1 MSTEDPFITGMRTN
15 LNAFN
20 TKADARV
27 VKARKA
33 RRKRITGRILLGALS
48 MAVGLGIGTA
58 LVNTTEA
65 DAITQA
71 QINRYIKSE
80 NGIPPCRWEDGSGTP
95 GVGDKS
101 PCYWNA
107 KTMGDGDGWS
117 FIAMPDGKDK
127 DDDKDIVY
135 LNGPLA
141 ERY

>member
-1 MSTEDPFITGMRTN
+1 MTLPGMIDMDRT
-15 LNAFN
+15 
-20 TKADARV
+20 
-27 VKARKA
+27 RKA
-33 RRKRITGRILLGALS
+33 RRSMRSRFITKMFVFGTLGLAI
-48 MAVGLGIGTA
+48 GGGIA
-58 LVNTTEA
+58 IVQNAPEA

-107 KTMGDGDGWS
+107 KTMGDGNGWS

>member
-1 MSTEDPFITGMRTN
+1 MTLPGMIDMDRT
-15 LNAFN
+15 
-20 TKADARV
+20 
-27 VKARKA
+27 RKA
-33 RRKRITGRILLGALS
+33 RRSMRSRFITKMFVFGTLGLAI
-48 MAVGLGIGTA
+48 GGGIA
-58 LVNTTEA
+58 IVQNAPEA

-107 KTMGDGDGWS
+107 KAMGDGNGWS

>member
-1 MSTEDPFITGMRTN
+1 MSRIISNPEWATQAGMV
-15 LNAFN
+15 
-20 TKADARV
+20 KDYDEHV
-27 VKARKA
+27 IKARKA
-33 RRKRITGRILLGALS
+33 RRRARRNRFIGYVLA
-48 MAVGLGIGTA
+48 AVVGLGVGT
-58 LVNTTEA
+58 LIVNATEA

-107 KTMGDGDGWS
+107 KTMGDGNGWS
-117 FIAMPDGKDK
+117 FVAMPDGKDK

-135 LNGPLA
+135 LNGPDA
-141 ERY
+141 VRY